1 MILYNLNE
9 NVKQKKILITKV
21 FVGAFDGVFTY
32 IFNLLRKI
40 DLGQVQVD
48 LYISI
53 GRNSLPIGN
62 SNVNPFL
69 YELTN
74 MGVNV
79 YVSSVSQSRCSYLK
93 DCRDL
98 NILMKKNNYEII
110 YINTG
115 SVIFEALNLYLAKM
129 NNIPKRIAHSHGSTT
144 SEFKRENIFKRFCY
158 YVPRKI
164 IRHNATSFIA
174 CSMIAGNSLYGKELM
189 SEKGC
194 IVRNGIDVSKFTFC
208 ESFRNKIRKTHKI
221 EDSTF
226 VVGLVAN
233 FIPVKNHLFL
243 LKVFSEVIYT
253 IPDSMLLL
261 IGKGNEEQ
269 NIIAT
274 AKELGVYE
282 NIIFAG
288 SVMNANEYYSAM
300 DVFVMPSFH
309 EGLPYV
315 GVEAQA
321 SCLPC
326 IFSDSIT
333 KELNITENCHF
344 YPLTRTA
351 SEWAKK
357 ILEITKDIS
366 VEKRKKENSQIFK
379 LIREAGFDV
388 NNSNDLVL
396 KILDI

>member
-1 MILYNLNE
+1 MILYNLSE
-9 NVKQKKILITKV
+9 NIKTKKILITKV
-21 FVGAFDGVFTY
+21 SGDAFDGVFTY

-40 DLGQVQVD
+40 DLCQVQID
-48 LYISI
+48 LYVSR
-53 GRNSLPIGN
+53 GKNNLSIGN
-62 SNVNPFL
+62 SNVNSFWH
-69 YELTN
+69 ELIN

-79 YVSSVSQSRCSYLK
+79 YVGSISQKKRNYLK
-93 DCRDL
+93 DFINL
-98 NILMKKNNYEII
+98 NCLMKKKNYDVI
-110 YINTG
+110 YINSG
-115 SVIFEALNLYLAKM
+115 SLIFEAFNLFLAKI
-129 NNIPKRIAHSHGSTT
+129 NNIPRRIAHSHNSI
-144 SEFKRENIFKRFCY
+144 SPVYERKNVLKEVFYLIS
-158 YVPRKI
+158 RKI
-164 IRHNATSFIA
+164 IGNYATSFIA
-174 CSMIAGNSLYGKELM
+174 CSEVAGDWLYGKKIM
-189 SEKGC
+189 KEKGC
-194 IVRNGIDVSKFTFC
+194 IVKNGIDIEKFAFC
-208 ESFRNKIRKTHKI
+208 EDFRKKIRYLYKI
-221 EDSTF
+221 NESSF
-226 VVGLVAN
+226 VIGLVAN
-233 FIPVKNHLFL
+233 FVTQKNHHFL
-243 LKVFSEVIYT
+243 LKVFSEIIRVK
-253 IPDSMLLL
+253 PDSVLLL

-282 NIIFAG
+282 KIIFAG

-388 NNSNDLVL
+388 NNSNDLIL